1 MVDDGR
7 EVGGPVELNLGQ
19 TDSVRLHNTF
29 NAYTHTHTQHKHTF
43 TSLCSVASNA
53 VKQTHTCTKG
63 IRGVEIKRKLV
74 GNLRGKFKGELKVP
88 S

>member
-29 NAYTHTHTQHKHTF
+29 NAYTHTHTHN
-43 TSLCSVASNA
+43 TSILLPAFA
-53 VKQTHTCTKG
+53 VSPAMQ
-63 IRGVEIKRKLV
+63 
-74 GNLRGKFKGELKVP
+74 
-88 S
+88 